1 MPQAA
6 PPALTMIEANTW
18 QLDKPEELP
27 IDLAERG
34 QFLAGQCD
42 LPLFRMKD
50 DGPRPAV
57 LVYLACSAPG
67 SRP

>member
-1 MPQAA
+1 
-6 PPALTMIEANTW
+6 MIEANTW

-34 QFLAGQCD
+34 QFLARQCD

-50 DGPRPAV
+50 DRPGQTMM
-57 LVYLACSAPG
+57 VYLPG
-67 SRP
+67 SEPRQ